1 MATIADLSGG
11 KLLWPNSVRLMTH
24 SFKIEKQ
31 AHLSAKM
38 QKVKKLREPKIF
50 HGLEVTALS
59 SDGRGIAKHDGK
71 VVFVEMAAP
80 GDVVDVEVRRDKKK
94 YLEGKIAGVVSSSAL
109 RVKPNC
115 VHFGICGGC
124 KLQHIAFEEQLKF
137 KRQMVVDAFERIGH
151 LRFPEVPAVK
161 DSEKQYYYRNK
172 MEYTFTD
179 RRWLTD
185 EEIKTGAS
193 YEHRNG
199 VGFHVPENFL
209 GVIDVEHCWLQAD
222 PSNPIRLAARDF
234 ALQQGYTFFNLAKK
248 EGFVRNL
255 MVRTASTGETLVL
268 FSFGEND
275 QDKVNAMLSHL
286 LQLFPNITS
295 LQYVINTKK
304 NDTIYDLETI
314 VFHGKDHII
323 EQLGNYRF
331 KIGPKSFF
339 QTNSAQAKVL
349 YDITK
354 EFADLK
360 PTDVVYDLYTGV
372 GSIALYLSD
381 ACARITGI
389 EQVEA
394 AIVDAKENAQ
404 LNNVNNCTFYAG
416 DVRMVLNPEF
426 IATNGKPDV
435 VVTDPPRAGMHED
448 VVNTLLELAAPRIVY
463 VSCNPATQ
471 ARDLQLLAVKYD
483 ILKVQ
488 PVGMFPQTTHIENV
502 ALLELR
508 SK

>member
-1 MATIADLSGG
+1 MWKDTGHQYPA
-11 KLLWPNSVRLMTH
+11 
-24 SFKIEKQ
+24 FKIQKQ
-31 AHLSAKM
+31 PHLSAQM
-38 QKVKKLREPKIF
+38 EKVKKLKEPKVF
-50 HGLEVTALS
+50 QGLQITALS
-59 SDGRGIAKHDGK
+59 SDGRGIARHEGK
-71 VVFVEMAAP
+71 IVFVEMAAP
-80 GDVVDVEVRRDKKK
+80 GDVVDVVVRRDKKK
-94 YLEGKIAGVVSSSAL
+94 YLEGKIAALVTPSPL
-109 RVKPNC
+109 RVTPNC
-115 VHFGICGGC
+115 VHFGVCGGC
-124 KLQHIAFEEQLKF
+124 KLQHIGFEEQVNF

-151 LRFPEVPAVK
+151 LRFPEIPAVK
-161 DSEKQYYYRNK
+161 ESEKQYYYRNK
-172 MEYTFTD
+172 LEFTFTD
-179 RRWLTD
+179 RRWLTY
-185 EEIKTGAS
+185 EEIATGAS

-222 PSNPIRLAARDF
+222 PSNAIRLTAKAF

-248 EGFVRNL
+248 EGLLRNL
-255 MVRTASTGETLVL
+255 MVRTASTGELLVL

-275 QDKVNAMLSHL
+275 PDKISAMLNHL
-286 LQLFPNITS
+286 LQQFPHITS
-295 LQYVINTKK
+295 LQYVVNTKK

-323 EQLGNYRF
+323 EQLGDYRF

-354 EFADLK
+354 AFAALK

-381 ACARITGI
+381 ACSRITGI

-394 AIVDAKENAQ
+394 AIVDAKENAR

-416 DVRMVLNPEF
+416 DVRMVLSPEF
-426 IATNGKPDV
+426 IAANGKPDV
-435 VVTDPPRAGMHED
+435 VITDPPRAGMHED
-448 VVNTLLELAAPRIVY
+448 VVNTLLQLAAPRIVY

-483 ILKVQ
+483 IIKVQ

-508 SK
+508 S